1 MTPHLKKNN
10 SDEQSKRVNGKA
22 KPQAQIRADERA
34 SEVEA
39 KAKSKSCAGRLDRA
53 INMSDKMNGTGVTK
67 TRSANGL
74 LQALLPRPLKAK
86 VVAAIRNQKMKPKSP
101 RKSKASE
108 VQQLEIT

>member
-1 MTPHLKKNN
+1 MTQHLKKNN

-22 KPQAQIRADERA
+22 NPQAQIRADEKA

-39 KAKSKSCAGRLDRA
+39 KAKSKSCAGRLYRA
-53 INMSDKMNGTGVTK
+53 INMPDNINGIGVTK

-74 LQALLPRPLKAK
+74 LQVLLPRPLKAK
-86 VVAAIRNQKMKPKSP
+86 VVATSWNQRMKRKSP